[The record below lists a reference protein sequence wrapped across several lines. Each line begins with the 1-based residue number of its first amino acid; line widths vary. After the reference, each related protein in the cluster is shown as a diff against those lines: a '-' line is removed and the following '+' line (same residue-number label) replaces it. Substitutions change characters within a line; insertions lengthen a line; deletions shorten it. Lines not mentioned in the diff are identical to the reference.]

1 MPSRDPVVEEVR
13 AARDV
18 IAGEFDY
25 DVERLGRSL
34 QARHAKGERPVVRL
48 PPRLVTPEKK
58 AG

>member
-1 MPSRDPVVEEVR
+1 MATRDPVVEEVR
-13 AARDV
+13 AAREV

-25 DVERLGRSL
+25 DVERLGRAM
-34 QARHAKGERPVVRL
+34 QARQAKGGRPVVRL